1 MSDLQELEQRLD
13 ELEDENKELNKQ
25 NKILEQRLDSM
36 YNRLNAM
43 TQLLFGQESMDP
55 EMREKVES
63 EMHESLYQDYGLTK
77 QKIENVD
84 EKSTEAK
91 SLAQGAI
98 RRATTEANTKQK
110 KTDMVRIL
118 TRNVLVKRAA
128 EGKNVS
134 SSALT
139 TTEVQER
146 LEDRADIKWQT
157 VIDGWNKLMETWPQF
172 YETKKDGVKALNVRK
187 DEITPSLVQTVQADL
202 EVDGLAK
209 RLVGEK
215 TETPPQKV

>member
-1 MSDLQELEQRLD
+1 MTDIQELEQRLD
-13 ELEDENKELNKQ
+13 DLESENKELRKE
-25 NKILEQRLDSM
+25 NKILKARLDGITKCQDALSTILVGDM
-36 YNRLNAM
+36 WPPDAEEELATRLDKSLIADFFER
-43 TQLLFGQESMDP
+43 QRDL
-55 EMREKVES
+55 
-63 EMHESLYQDYGLTK
+63 ESL
-77 QKIENVD
+77 E

-128 EGKNVS
+128 QGKNVS

-157 VIDGWNKLMETWPQF
+157 VIDGWNKLAETWPQF

-187 DEITPSLVQTVQADL
+187 DEITPSLAQTVQADL

-215 TETPPQKV
+215 PETPPQKA